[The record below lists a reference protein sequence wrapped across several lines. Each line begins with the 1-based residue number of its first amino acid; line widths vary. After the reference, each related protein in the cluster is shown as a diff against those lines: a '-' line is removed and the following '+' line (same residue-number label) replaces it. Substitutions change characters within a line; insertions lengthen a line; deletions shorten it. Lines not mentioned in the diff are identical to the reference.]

1 MVSPFEF
8 HNGVGA
14 LGNGGTGHDAP
25 RGARLEMVLPRISCG
40 NITCDGKNRRPLG
53 FEIGCS
59 KGKAV
64 HRGVRESGDGDEGAN
79 IGCCNGTNALFQGEF
94 HGIERRAGGLNE
106 GSVLIDRQRGV
117 MAHGVPFPTPLGAH
131 TVLRWF
137 SRLVVQRILRSWCA
151 A

>member
-1 MVSPFEF
+1 MVSPFDF

-59 KGKAV
+59 KGEAI
-64 HRGVRESGDGDEGAN
+64 HRGVRESGDGDEGVN
-79 IGCCNGTNALFQGEF
+79 IGCCNGQEAST
-94 HGIERRAGGLNE
+94 RARCA
-106 GSVLIDRQRGV
+106 SIDSE
-117 MAHGVPFPTPLGAH
+117 A
-131 TVLRWF
+131 
-137 SRLVVQRILRSWCA
+137 
-151 A
+151 